1 MTPQEEITQMHF
13 DFNDWELAF
22 KTWHENLP
30 IYGDE
35 MQFVISEHFYTSGY
49 WIEAKGKNITKTDNV
64 YLGDEVLELEKRVRA
79 GIAKEKTTGRN
90 GLIL

>member
-35 MQFVISEHFYTSGY
+35 MQFVIATHWASSGY
-49 WIEAKGKNITKTDNV
+49 WIEAKGRTITDTD
-64 YLGDEVLELEKRVRA
+64 YLYMGDEVLELEKRVRNT
-79 GIAKEKTTGRN
+79 IEERKKTGKT